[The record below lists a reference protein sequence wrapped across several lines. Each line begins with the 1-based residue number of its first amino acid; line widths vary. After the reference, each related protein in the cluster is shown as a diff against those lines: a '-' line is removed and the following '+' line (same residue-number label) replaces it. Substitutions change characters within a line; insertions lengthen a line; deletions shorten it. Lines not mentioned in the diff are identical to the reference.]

1 MWKMGSILGNTV
13 SELPFGNNHAS
24 LLDSIKKAI
33 KKEAVSKVKTFEQLL
48 FFISIMVMRGCIS
61 FRLLLKS

>member
-24 LLDSIKKAI
+24 LLDSIKEAI
-33 KKEAVSKVKTFEQLL
+33 KKEAL
-48 FFISIMVMRGCIS
+48 
-61 FRLLLKS
+61 